1 MQILKECDILKSKTL
16 LLGGCMKKKWIA
28 LLLGIAVIAGA
39 SAYAYT
45 QLKGD
50 DGFTPGVNTP
60 TEPGIGFTPGVNTP
74 TKPGIVITEQL
85 ETPQDLSYDEGD
97 YMLTWDS
104 VDNASGYTI
113 YYNGNE
119 FEVDANDTKEKIVVT
134 AQDNTFKVKANG
146 DQVDYTD
153 SEWSEEYTYTIEQEQ
168 QQSIFNKVNLA
179 IGECAEQEGYEI
191 IDIIGISY
199 SDIEGTALGDQ
210 VYIECLCEENNT
222 IKNVT
227 FAIETT
233 INTSIGEVLSDFSMD
248 EIRQQ
253 AKVSAVDY
261 DSASYLIKS
270 ESYDGN
276 MQQLKNE
283 GYEISVVNS
292 CTRKGKAVGSKFRF
306 EIVGTYKAVRGNEVL
321 YFTSINRIDVTE
333 PAFEERVNYEE
344 LLRYV
349 KYRDVKETSFVLHE
363 SGQTWEYMEDWVKA
377 NDVSLS

>member
-1 MQILKECDILKSKTL
+1 
-16 LLGGCMKKKWIA
+16 MKKKWIA

-168 QQSIFNKVNLA
+168 Q
-179 IGECAEQEGYEI
+179 
-191 IDIIGISY
+191 
-199 SDIEGTALGDQ
+199 
-210 VYIECLCEENNT
+210 
-222 IKNVT
+222 
-227 FAIETT
+227 
-233 INTSIGEVLSDFSMD
+233 
-248 EIRQQ
+248 
-253 AKVSAVDY
+253 
-261 DSASYLIKS
+261 
-270 ESYDGN
+270 
-276 MQQLKNE
+276 
-283 GYEISVVNS
+283 
-292 CTRKGKAVGSKFRF
+292 
-306 EIVGTYKAVRGNEVL
+306 
-321 YFTSINRIDVTE
+321 
-333 PAFEERVNYEE
+333 
-344 LLRYV
+344 
-349 KYRDVKETSFVLHE
+349 
-363 SGQTWEYMEDWVKA
+363 
-377 NDVSLS
+377 